1 MQCRFILDFLV
12 NNSCVECA
20 NRPRCIPWEWL
31 FCDVFECLKCI
42 PVLPSQSCTTTEET
56 IMSLSPWWKIWQGLG
71 SLLSHRPST
80 LSSPMLRSPM
90 SPTQARMWSYG
101 KETFGL
107 NILCQNNY
115 YVMAHFLTRDPLWPD
130 SHVPSTTS
138 SARVMFVCF
147 TCSMSCITHTNHD

>member
-1 MQCRFILDFLV
+1 MAPFLLDFFI
-12 NNSCVECA
+12 NNSSVICA
-20 NRPRCIPWEWL
+20 NTPRCILPWGS
-31 FCDVFECLKCI
+31 DSIVMCI
-42 PVLPSQSCTTTEET
+42 PVLPSKSCTTTEET

-90 SPTQARMWSYG
+90 RPTQARMWSCG
-101 KETFGL
+101 KETCSL